1 VNFEQDARRLEVE
14 KALAHVNPWL
24 TAWQSPRRRWDSL
37 KVSRRCGG
45 KAKPRGAWPG
55 GGGHRRVNPLRLP
68 GKGGSTTGVIGVES
82 SSPAARIFTGRDLS
96 DGHGA
101 RITATGNQRRRATG
115 DEQRRG
121 GSGSSAVNRYCTIRG
136 PHSVA

>member
-1 VNFEQDARRLEVE
+1 LSKTRGGRRWK

-45 KAKPRGAWPG
+45 KAKPHGAWPG

-68 GKGGSTTGVIGVES
+68 GKGGKYDGSHRSGVQLTGGEDFYRAGLIRWPRRTNHSDRQSTT
-82 SSPAARIFTGRDLS
+82 TG
-96 DGHGA
+96 H
-101 RITATGNQRRRATG
+101 QRRAK
-115 DEQRRG
+115 G
-121 GSGSSAVNRYCTIRG
+121 GFSGSSAVNRYCTMRA